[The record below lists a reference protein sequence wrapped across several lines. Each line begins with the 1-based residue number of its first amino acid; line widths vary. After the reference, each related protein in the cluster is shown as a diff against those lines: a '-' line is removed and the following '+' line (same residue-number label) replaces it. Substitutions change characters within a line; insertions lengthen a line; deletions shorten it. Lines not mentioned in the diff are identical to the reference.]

1 MTTYRVSV
9 MVNPAEATFCAYGG
23 HCIELAL
30 DRAGQYDYAHMVTVE
45 FKHEDGS
52 WRVVTSREGTNGL
65 AHEDRSIWSDM
76 VSSGH
81 DSWLV
86 Y

>member
-9 MVNPAEATFCAYGG
+9 MVNPAESTFCAYGG
-23 HCIELAL
+23 HSVEMAL
-30 DRAGQYDYAHMVTVE
+30 ERSGQYEWAHMVTVE

-65 AHEDRSIWSDM
+65 DHSAGGVFAD
-76 VSSGH
+76 VVGAGH
-81 DSWLV
+81 DSRLG